1 MQPKILT
8 VVGARPQF
16 IKAAPVSRALSAI
29 ADECLVN
36 TGQHYDASMSSAFI
50 DELSLPEPAI
60 DLEIGS
66 GSHGAQTGRM
76 LEALEAVIEEQSPD
90 VVLVYGDTNST
101 LAGSLAAAKL
111 GVPVAHVEAG
121 LRSWRRDMPEEI
133 NRVLTD
139 HLSALLLCPTRTA
152 VDNLDRE
159 GILQGVELV
168 GDVMVD
174 TVHSVLPYLNRSRL
188 DGLAVPDRFIAATMH
203 RPANVDSR
211 ERLAQALDLFG
222 AMPLPVAIAV
232 HPRTEAAMKRFGL
245 AWPANVIALK
255 PLGYLDMLTLVRFAD
270 TMLTDS
276 GGLQKETIIV
286 GTPCVVLRDET
297 EWVETVEQ
305 GMSRLVGLDRDA
317 ALDAVRT
324 LAVPDRDAIDALFP
338 PGASRRIA
346 DLIADLAG

>member
-1 MQPKILT
+1 MKPT
-8 VVGARPQF
+8 VMTVLGTRPQF
-16 IKAAPVSRALSAI
+16 IKAAPVTRTLTQV
-29 ADECLVN
+29 ADEYLVN
-36 TGQHYDASMSSAFI
+36 TGQHYDAEMSSAFF
-50 DELSLPEPAI
+50 DEHGIPEPHI
-60 DLEIGS
+60 DLGVGS
-66 GSHGAQTGRM
+66 GEQGAQTGRM
-76 LEALEAVIEEQSPD
+76 LEALEAVMLERGPD
-90 VVLVYGDTNST
+90 VVQVYGDTNST
-101 LAGSLAAAKL
+101 LAGALAAVKL
-111 GVPVAHVEAG
+111 GIPVAHVEAG

-133 NRVLTD
+133 NRVVTD
-139 HLSALLLCPTRTA
+139 HVSSLLLCPTETA
-152 VDNLDRE
+152 VENLRRE
-159 GILQGVELV
+159 GITSGVELV
-168 GDVMVD
+168 GDVTVD
-174 TVHSVLPYLNRSRL
+174 AVHAVLGRLNRSRL